1 MEIEI
6 FENKKELARYFGD
19 MLVDMARSKER
30 VYIALSGGSTPK
42 VIFDILA
49 EEYRQKIDWKSL
61 VFFWGDER
69 CVAPDDAE
77 SNYGMTKR
85 HLFSKL
91 PIENSNI
98 FRVKGEMEAE
108 LAAADYS
115 AIIDGEV
122 PKENGTA
129 RFDLM
134 ILGMGDDGHTAS
146 IFPHQIDLWQSDSL
160 CEVATH
166 PESGQKRIT
175 LTGKV
180 INNSARVVF
189 LVTGS
194 SKAEKVDEIINSK
207 GSFKKYPA
215 ALVAPDNLLWMLDK
229 EAASSL

>member
-19 MLVDMARSKER
+19 LLVDIARSKER

-122 PKENGTA
+122 PKENGT
-129 RFDLM
+129 
-134 ILGMGDDGHTAS
+134 
-146 IFPHQIDLWQSDSL
+146 
-160 CEVATH
+160 
-166 PESGQKRIT
+166 
-175 LTGKV
+175 
-180 INNSARVVF
+180 
-189 LVTGS
+189 
-194 SKAEKVDEIINSK
+194 
-207 GSFKKYPA
+207 
-215 ALVAPDNLLWMLDK
+215 
-229 EAASSL
+229 

>member
-19 MLVDMARSKER
+19 MLVDIARSKER

-49 EEYRQKIDWKSL
+49 EEYKHKIDWKSL

-77 SNYGMTKR
+77 SNYGMTKH

-91 PIENSNI
+91 PIESSNI
-98 FRVKGEMEAE
+98 FRVKGEMEAG

-180 INNSARVVF
+180 INNSARIVF

-215 ALVAPDNLLWMLDK
+215 ALVVPDNLLWMLDK

>member
-1 MEIEI
+1 MKIEI
-6 FENKKELARYFGD
+6 FENKEELARYFGD
-19 MLVDMARSKER
+19 MLINVSQSKER

-42 VIFDILA
+42 VIFDVLA

-69 CVAPDDAE
+69 CVAPNDAE
-77 SNYGMTKR
+77 SNYGMTQR

-91 PIENSNI
+91 PIESANI
-98 FRVKGEMEAE
+98 FRVKGEMEAG
-108 LAAADYS
+108 LAAAEYS
-115 AIIDGEV
+115 TIIDREL

-146 IFPHQIDLWQSDSL
+146 IFPHQIDLWQSDTL
-160 CEVATH
+160 CEVSTH

-180 INNSARVVF
+180 INNSAQIIF

-215 ALVAPDNLLWMLDK
+215 ALVASDNLLWMLDK